1 MRDPFLAE
9 RIVATYWIETAY
21 PLEVATAAMAGE
33 QSSGTFLKI
42 PNEDAELRARSAAMV
57 ETITP
62 LETVSKPSLPG
73 ASTPK
78 GVASPKWQR
87 AQVTISWPLAN
98 MGPSLPNLLA
108 TIAGNL
114 FELHQ
119 FSGLRLI
126 DVAPARAFAE
136 IYQGPA
142 FGITGTRE
150 LAGVSSGPL
159 VGTIIKPSV
168 GMSPDQTAEVVK
180 DLIEAGIDFIKD
192 DELQANGP
200 HCPFDERVTK
210 VMAVIRDH
218 AERTGRK
225 PMYAFN
231 VTSEIDEMLHRHD
244 RVREEGGTC
253 VMVSLHSAGLAGF
266 GALRR
271 HSQLPIH
278 GHRNGWGLFYRS
290 PHIGIDYRAWQKL
303 WRLAGAD
310 HLHVNGIANKF
321 SESDQSVVASARAC
335 LTPLFEDAHYQAMP
349 VFSSGQT
356 AVQAGETF
364 KLLGSTDLIYCC
376 GGGIIGHPS
385 GIAAGVESVRDA
397 WQAAV
402 DGTDLSDYARNRP
415 HLAQALEYFGK

>member
-1 MRDPFLAE
+1 MTE

-21 PLEVATAAMAGE
+21 PLEVAAAAMAGE

-42 PNEDAELRARSAAMV
+42 PNEDAELKARSAAVV

-62 LETVSKPSLPG
+62 LETVSTPSLPG
-73 ASTPK
+73 AMTPQ
-78 GVASPKWQR
+78 GVSSPKWQR

-98 MGPSLPNLLA
+98 MGTSLPNLLA

-114 FELHQ
+114 FELQQ

-126 DVAPARAFAE
+126 DLAPPRAFAE
-136 IYQGPA
+136 TYQGPA

-168 GMSPDQTAEVVK
+168 GLSPDQTAEIVK
-180 DLIEAGIDFIKD
+180 DLVEAGIDFIKD
-192 DELQANGP
+192 DELQADGP
-200 HCPFDERVTK
+200 HCPFDERVTT
-210 VMAVIRDH
+210 VMAVIRDY

-231 VTSEIDEMLHRHD
+231 VTGETDEMLRRHD

-253 VMVSLHSAGLAGF
+253 VMASLNSVGLAGF

-290 PHIGIDYRAWQKL
+290 PHIGIEYRAWQKL

-310 HLHVNGIANKF
+310 HMHVNGISNKF
-321 SESDQSVVASARAC
+321 SEPDQSVVASARAC
-335 LTPLFEDAHYQAMP
+335 LTPLFEDAPYQAMP

-364 KLLGSTDLIYCC
+364 KSVGSTDLIYCC

-402 DGTDLSDYARNRP
+402 EGVAPSDYAQNRP
-415 HLAQALEYFGK
+415 HLAQALEYFEK